1 MKSQYAMMMLT
12 VLGETLISNYA
23 YPNRT
28 KSIAVVARRLKM
40 IQVFVTP
47 FQQKREEKRRKR

>member
-40 IQVFVTP
+40 I
-47 FQQKREEKRRKR
+47 